1 MTTYKEI
8 FGKQI
13 KQLST
18 DPTDAGA
25 EGQVWYNSTSGT
37 FKTVL
42 AVGAWSSGGTANVVA
57 YNLGGAGTNTAALT
71 MGGANST
78 GSGSLTSTEEYNG
91 SAWTAVTGLPGG
103 VSYTG
108 GCGTQTA
115 ALLAGGANIPAY
127 ASTNSYE
134 YDGSS
139 WTGGGTM
146 NTATGSAG
154 QVIGIQTAA
163 LISGGDRVPGAPRT
177 IANAEEYN
185 GSAWTS
191 VTSLPAVRQY
201 QGTAGIQTAGVL
213 WGGYADTNPGTSN
226 TQYTTTLEYDGTNWT
241 TGGTIPAARKSSGG
255 SGTQS
260 DALAFGGNPGTT
272 PTNLTTVLN
281 YNGTSW
287 AANPASLAS
296 GRQSMAS
303 SSSGPSTAAFAAKG
317 SIPAVTATM
326 EVYNVS
332 IYSPIAATWAS
343 GGNYPTGMNQ
353 LGGSGTQTAG
363 LGFGGNTT
371 GGNPNGSNITAEYN
385 GSSWTSGGNLA
396 TARNTGSRS
405 GLGTQ
410 TATMCINFRNDG
422 TATPSFPIP
431 PANNNY
437 RAQTEVEEYNGSSW
451 TAGTATPDGE
461 VEAGTCGTISAAL
474 RFGGNPGNPPGSQ
487 GSNGTLY
494 WNDSSWTSLNNMS
507 TGRYGLAPAF
517 QGTYNAALG
526 FGGNADPAG
535 SPRVS
540 VTEEFNGTN
549 WTAGGNLNATVFR
562 GSGSGTQTAALS
574 FGGTPNI
581 TATEGYDG
589 TAWSTRPS
597 LANGRSF
604 GGGAG
609 SNTAALYIAGD
620 EGIHVEEFTGE
631 IAVLDYKT
639 LTSS

>member
-1 MTTYKEI
+1 MAGYNEI
-8 FGKQI
+8 KGLRVKY
-13 KQLST
+13 LSA
-18 DPTDAGA
+18 DPAGA
-25 EGQVWYNSTSGT
+25 EDGQVWYNSTTGN
-37 FKTVL
+37 L
-42 AVGAWSSGGTANVVA
+42 RLQGIGVGAWSSGSPLNEKRRSLGGIGTTTAGLVYGGVDDDGADTVLNSTEEYNGSGWSTGGNLGTARNNGAPAGTQTAGLASGGVTDTIYVAVTEEYNGTSWSEQTDMSTARTSAGGFGIQTAAVVA
-57 YNLGGAGTNTAALT
+57 GGQLPP
-71 MGGANST
+71 
-78 GSGSLTSTEEYNG
+78 GSKSDATEEYNG
-91 SAWTAVTGLPGG
+91 SAWT
-103 VSYTG
+103 
-108 GCGTQTA
+108 
-115 ALLAGGANIPAY
+115 
-127 ASTNSYE
+127 
-134 YDGSS
+134 
-139 WTGGGTM
+139 GGGTM
-146 NTATGSAG
+146 GTGRSTSGFGLEAAG
-154 QVIGIQTAA
+154 
-163 LISGGDRVPGAPRT
+163 
-177 IANAEEYN
+177 
-185 GSAWTS
+185 
-191 VTSLPAVRQY
+191 AVC
-201 QGTAGIQTAGVL
+201 
-213 WGGYADTNPGTSN
+213 
-226 TQYTTTLEYDGTNWT
+226 
-241 TGGTIPAARKSSGG
+241 
-255 SGTQS
+255 
-260 DALAFGGNPGTT
+260 GGNEPALSDKTEE
-272 PTNLTTVLN
+272 

-287 AANPASLAS
+287 TSSGVLPAARNSNGTSGVQTSALTFAGNSPGLVATTLDYNGSTWSVNPATLSTA
-296 GRQSMAS
+296 RQGGSTGPTGTS
-303 SSSGPSTAAFAAKG
+303 SSAFYAGGLTPPVTAATEEYNF
-317 SIPAVTATM
+317 SSSTVTAG
-326 EVYNVS
+326 
-332 IYSPIAATWAS
+332 AWAS

-396 TARNTGSRS
+396 TAKDTASRS
-405 GLGTQ
+405 GVGTQ

-431 PANNNY
+431 PANHNY
-437 RAQTEVEEYNGSSW
+437 RALTEVEEYNGSSW

-540 VTEEFNGTN
+540 VTEEFDGTN

-574 FGGTPNI
+574 FGGSPNI

-609 SNTAALYIAGD
+609 SSTAALYIAGD

-631 IAVLDYKT
+631 TTTVNPANNLSV
-639 LTSS
+639 S